1 MPTTLKRL
9 AAYGVQPPTILI
21 PKKEIDLKK
30 WAVVACDQYTSE
42 PEYWNR
48 VEAYV
53 GDAPSTLKLIYPE
66 AYLEEKNSQE
76 RINAIHQTMNR
87 YLEAD
92 LFDIYEESFF
102 LIHREDEGRSSGRLG
117 LLAALD
123 LEHYDWKSGSHT
135 LIRASEETIL
145 DRIPPRKLIRHEAK
159 LELPHILVL
168 IDDPERTIIEPLSI
182 NRSSFHQVYS
192 TPLMEG
198 GGTVTAW
205 RINDEEEFGRLADRF
220 QALLEKQDTNDPLLF
235 AMGDGNHSLATAKSC
250 WQDIKTGLSKEEIAE
265 HPARWALV
273 ELQNIYDPGIVF
285 EPIHRVLFSIEHQS
299 FLDALGSF
307 CGSCETTPL
316 SSVEELD
323 RHLAL
328 DDGVQRFGYK
338 DEERFLLFS
347 LKDPASSL
355 AAGTIQHVIDRLT
368 EQRQATVDY
377 THGEEVTLRLGSLP
391 ANAAIILPDFPKSA
405 FFRIVRE
412 EGRLPRKTF
421 SMGHAH
427 QKRFYLEARTI
438 TLGNAAYR

>member
-9 AAYGVQPPTILI
+9 ATYGVQPPTILI
-21 PKKEIDLKK
+21 PKHEIDLKK

-42 PEYWNR
+42 PEYWKR

-66 AYLEEKNSQE
+66 VYLEEKNSQE
-76 RINAIHQTMNR
+76 RINAIHQAMNR

-102 LIHREDEGRSSGRLG
+102 LIHRENEGRSSGRLG

-145 DRIPPRKLIRHEAK
+145 DRIPPRKLIRTGAV

-168 IDDPERTIIEPLSI
+168 IDDPDETIIEPLST

-192 TPLMEG
+192 TSLMEG

-205 RINDEEEFGRLADRF
+205 RINDEQEFSRLADRF
-220 QALLEKQDTNDPLLF
+220 QALLERQYTNNPLLF

-250 WQDIKTGLSKEEIAE
+250 WLDIRKGLSEEEISN

-273 ELQNIYDPGIVF
+273 EVQNIYDPGIVF
-285 EPIHRVLFSIEHQS
+285 EPIHRLLFSIEHQS

-307 CGSCETTPL
+307 CTSYETKSLL
-316 SSVEELD
+316 SIEELD
-323 RHLAL
+323 RCLAL

-355 AAGTIQHVIDRLT
+355 AAGTIQHVIDRLLD
-368 EQRQATVDY
+368 QQSATVDY
-377 THGEEVTLRLGSLP
+377 THGEDVTLRLGSLP
-391 ANAAIILPDFPKSA
+391 GNAAVILPNFPKSA
-405 FFRIVRE
+405 FFKTVKE

-427 QKRFYLEARTI
+427 QKRFYLEARKI
-438 TLGNAAYR
+438 TL